1 MTRGASVDA
10 LAFDAVLDRT
20 AIGARPRHL
29 TDAAGDLATRKTN
42 AALMSGGKRTDDV
55 YSRFEAMALTS
66 FVESMLP
73 ASGDS
78 IFGAGTSGRIWKS
91 MMAEKIAAQMA
102 SVGGIGIADQMRAAA
117 ALRGD
122 DAAGMDSA
130 AARSLGSAAPVLGAA
145 DLSLDFGELAGEAS

>member
-29 TDAAGDLATRKTN
+29 TDAAGDLATRRTN
-42 AALMSGGKRTDDV
+42 AALMSDGKRTNDV

-73 ASGDS
+73 ASGDA
-78 IFGAGTSGRIWKS
+78 IFGAGTSGRIWKG

-102 SVGGIGIADQMRAAA
+102 MAGGVGIADQMRAAA

-122 DAAGMDSA
+122 DAAGVDSA
-130 AARSLGSAAPVLGAA
+130 AARSLGATGPAYGAA
-145 DLSLDFGELAGEAS
+145 DLSLDFGGLAGEAS